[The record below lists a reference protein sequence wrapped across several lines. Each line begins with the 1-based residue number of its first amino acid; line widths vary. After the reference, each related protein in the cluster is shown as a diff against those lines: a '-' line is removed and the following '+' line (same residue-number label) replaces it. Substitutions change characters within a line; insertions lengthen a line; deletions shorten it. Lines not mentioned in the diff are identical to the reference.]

1 MCSCACTF
9 CLQRQI
15 EVVEQKPDIPAVML
29 LLLQEVLV
37 KELPLEY
44 NKEDLLNPCFV
55 VFGKR
60 RQ

>member
-1 MCSCACTF
+1 MVGVCYWHKAVFAVNDCPAL
-9 CLQRQI
+9 CLR
-15 EVVEQKPDIPAVML
+15 VPVCPGVM
-29 LLLQEVLV
+29 QDVLV